1 MKETKNKNKGVVKSI
16 YYILGGYM
24 NINILIFI

>member
-16 YYILGGYM
+16 YYILGWYA
-24 NINILIFI
+24 NIILYEY